1 MVVGVTLL
9 KYQATCK
16 DKGTQISLL
25 RMSCRLLIRFKAF
38 FVLSQLKSVSVHS
51 WFIRVLE
58 IFESFG
64 FFFFN

>member
-9 KYQATCK
+9 KYQATYK

-38 FVLSQLKSVSVHS
+38 FVLSQLKSVSVHN
-51 WFIRVLE
+51 L
-58 IFESFG
+58 G
-64 FFFFN
+64 FLRSLNLLVFSSVN